1 MSDLMQS
8 GAMQLYYYVVNLQK
22 DKIWNCAW
30 CYSYSLMPTH
40 ELYWFIFLREAAF
53 PYYNLE
59 LDCGQNCVA
68 ALKIEPVKGPL
79 QLCSL

>member
-1 MSDLMQS
+1 
-8 GAMQLYYYVVNLQK
+8 
-22 DKIWNCAW
+22 
-30 CYSYSLMPTH
+30 MPTH